1 MLPRE
6 GEVKY
11 LNQLGEKV
19 KPLVPQFP
27 LAEPAGQLLVTSRF
41 GMDRKQMYYSS
52 NTILI
57 APLGHTEAQRPHP
70 LQNS

>member
-27 LAEPAGQLLVTSRF
+27 LAEPVTITSSFHTLCVTSAITLHHV
-41 GMDRKQMYYSS
+41 D
-52 NTILI
+52 LI
-57 APLGHTEAQRPHP
+57 SCLIKTT
-70 LQNS
+70 